1 MQMRNKLMI
10 MTLGH
15 EETRARAL
23 PRLYSL
29 PAVNAQPAVTQ
40 RVEDLL
46 PDAQIASAAGKT
58 TLRTNERTVDHE
70 IERAS
75 ASDR

>member
-15 EETRARAL
+15 EETRARARAL

-40 RVEDLL
+40 RAADLL

-75 ASDR
+75 DR